1 MNFEKAGRWVK
12 EYDSTRL
19 THYESSMWQ
28 MEGHINDTSMLD
40 VESTMYADYKWIDK
54 YFENPGEVV
63 WHRVSLGKG
72 SEYGGAGEWINLS
85 ESKLGKKEKEQMA
98 VVKPYMQCE
107 FIHAMGNGP
116 GGIKEYIDRLY
127 RYDGFF
133 GAFAWE
139 WCDHAIDMGDSK
151 YFYGGDFGEY
161 PNDGNFCVD

>member
-1 MNFEKAGRWVK
+1 
-12 EYDSTRL
+12 
-19 THYESSMWQ
+19 
-28 MEGHINDTSMLD
+28 
-40 VESTMYADYKWIDK
+40 MYADYKWIDK
-54 YFENPGEVV
+54 YFENSGEVV

-139 WCDHAIDMGDSK
+139 WCDHAIDMGTV
-151 YFYGGDFGEY
+151 
-161 PNDGNFCVD
+161 NILRR

>member
-1 MNFEKAGRWVK
+1 
-12 EYDSTRL
+12 
-19 THYESSMWQ
+19 
-28 MEGHINDTSMLD
+28 
-40 VESTMYADYKWIDK
+40 MYADYKWIDK

-72 SEYGGAGEWINLS
+72 GEYGGAGEWINLS

-139 WCDHAIDMGDSK
+139 WCDHAIYKGK
-151 YFYGGDFGEY
+151 AANGKGIYYYGGDHGEY
-161 PNDGNFCVD
+161 PHDGGCQTDQGD

>member
-1 MNFEKAGRWVK
+1 
-12 EYDSTRL
+12 
-19 THYESSMWQ
+19 
-28 MEGHINDTSMLD
+28 
-40 VESTMYADYKWIDK
+40 
-54 YFENPGEVV
+54 
-63 WHRVSLGKG
+63 
-72 SEYGGAGEWINLS
+72 
-85 ESKLGKKEKEQMA
+85 MA

-161 PNDGNFCVD
+161 PNDGNFCVDGLVYPDRRPHTGLLEYKQAIKPFAIKSYSNIMVVENRYDFAELDDKLYFEVNGERMEFDLSLIHI

>member
-1 MNFEKAGRWVK
+1 MADG
-12 EYDSTRL
+12 
-19 THYESSMWQ
+19 
-28 MEGHINDTSMLD
+28 GHINDTSMLD

-107 FIHAMGNGP
+107 
-116 GGIKEYIDRLY
+116 LY
-127 RYDGFF
+127 TQWVTVP
-133 GAFAWE
+133 A
-139 WCDHAIDMGDSK
+139 
-151 YFYGGDFGEY
+151 
-161 PNDGNFCVD
+161 V